1 MAYCSPS
8 PGAVCPEPAVVLE
21 PNASGTWA
29 ERFTTD
35 VTARIVTTME
45 TMIAVTITDAFEV
58 MRLAEFAADVLALA
72 DERVD
77 PELREL
83 IDRLHADLLELRS
96 EG

>member
-1 MAYCSPS
+1 
-8 PGAVCPEPAVVLE
+8 
-21 PNASGTWA
+21 
-29 ERFTTD
+29 
-35 VTARIVTTME
+35 
-45 TMIAVTITDAFEV
+45 